1 MPVSTNE
8 LHSRNIQ
15 DIYTLTPLQEGM
27 YFHALAEPASEA
39 YISQLTYRISQP
51 LQPALI
57 ERACLDLLNRHDI
70 LRTVF
75 SHRKTDEVVQIVL
88 KRRQPE
94 LHVEDLRQLASAEK
108 EERIDAIREDDRK
121 RGYDLSK
128 DILLRLYVL
137 RTGNEEY
144 VLVWSHHH
152 ILMDGWCASMLLRE
166 FNELY
171 SAHALARKPAL
182 RQAPPFSAFIRWLSA
197 QDRAG
202 AESFWRSYLE
212 GCTET
217 AKLPRSATAEQLP
230 ARFLELEVDFNLAG
244 SNRIQKLAEDHRVT
258 LHTIFQG
265 VWSILLARYGGS
277 DEVVFGTVT
286 ALRPPEVPD
295 IERMIGLLI
304 NTLPVRIGIDESGSP
319 QQLFAKLQEDALL
332 ALEHAHQPLASI
344 QATAPQL
351 QNLVDHL
358 FITENFGDANANGQK
373 DNGDTGLNASELGGF
388 SQTNYDLNL
397 ILLPGAS
404 IRFRINFNANVFD
417 EGMMRML
424 STHFRFLLEQI
435 LSNPRVRISDLTLL
449 QEEEVEELME
459 FGLGEAAGFSGTIPG
474 LFQAQAR
481 ISPDATVISMPDR
494 QITYAELRKR
504 SNAIAAEMKA
514 AGVGPGACVG
524 VLTGRRPELIESLLA
539 ITSLGAIYL
548 PLEPGW
554 PDARLG
560 AIMKECGVNHLATIT
575 AFDGR
580 LSHFTGC
587 RLLLDRELPEATL
600 EQDNSKP
607 EDVAYIIFTSGS
619 TGEPKGVPIR
629 HESIASRILYHNQHL
644 CFGSDD
650 RMLQFAAA
658 NFDASLVEI
667 LMPLFCGGAVC
678 LLPDAAKQ
686 ELSGFLN
693 FVEEHKVTAAIL
705 PPAFI
710 RILDRRPLPT
720 LKLLISTGEAAIRE
734 DLEAY
739 ARTMRVYNGY
749 GPTEVCIGAS
759 FHQVQPDEPRTAAA
773 DLPIGKPFADTGI
786 YILDRNLQLLP
797 KGLTGE
803 ICVSGIGLTDGYLN
817 HPELSRQSLVMA
829 KFAPVRVY
837 RTGDLGRWNEQGEL
851 EYLGRIDDQVQI
863 NGIRVEVG
871 EVRECLNRIAG
882 IRNAQVRPLRQGT
895 QNILAAYFIS
905 DETVDTE
912 ALRLQLASQ
921 LPGYMVPRHFLQIDS
936 FHLTPN
942 GKIDWT
948 QLPQPMV
955 VEETGGT
962 ARNDREALLFEIV
975 GSVLGRT
982 VHANSDFFR
991 TGGDSI
997 KAIQVVSRLHRRGYE
1012 LTVKDIFQEPVI
1024 GRLSAHLRTS
1034 SGMADQ
1040 GPVTGTMPLT
1050 PIVAEFLQLPLSNP
1064 AHFNQ
1069 GLLLQCSEP
1078 IQIKEAQAAVE
1089 MLFQHHDGLR
1099 LHLQQTPSGWQL
1111 VNEGPEQEVDFSV
1124 VDLSVENRPLEVCIE
1139 SVQQSMDLQSGPLF
1153 KIRIFKTAT
1162 GDRLLLLAHHLVVDG
1177 ISWRILLEDLEA
1189 LYHQAVAGKTLSLP
1203 PKTDS
1208 YRAWAEALSGYAKST
1223 AIEPMLEYWKNAD
1236 PIQKTLPLP
1245 ARQERG
1251 EAVHSFQ
1258 LNAEQTQSLL
1268 EEANAAFH
1276 TETGDILLAA
1286 LGLAADQHLS
1296 LPQLPLTLEGHGR
1309 EPFLPGLDVSRT
1321 VGWFTS
1327 LYPLVMPTV
1336 SNDIAGY
1343 LQAVKERI
1351 RSVPDRGIGWGIC
1364 RHLSAEG
1371 EVLANQTSTI
1381 LFNYLGQFQGKEGGS
1396 FFSEAPEGAGQMTD
1410 PDAMPI
1416 YPLVVSAKVVEGRL
1430 SVSMRFDRRCFEPT
1444 SAERLCEG
1452 YQRQLVRLID
1462 RCLEQPVSRLTPA
1475 DTDFPQMG
1483 IDELN
1488 ELQRECESKY
1498 GSGLEALYPLTPMQ
1512 EGLLFHC
1519 LAEPESQAYIY
1530 QVRYGVEGNLQ
1541 PHILH
1546 DSVQHLVARHPA
1558 LRTVF
1563 RINSVPLSQMVL
1575 RTKHAPVRW
1584 IDLRQMNGHGESQ
1597 VDQFLHKDAAEGFQ
1611 LQTDTLIRL
1620 TVFQHDES
1628 KFSLVWTSH
1637 HLVLDGWCLNI
1648 LLDEFAK
1655 IYKALSHGT
1664 QPLLPSAAP
1673 YRNYVRWV
1681 RERPGSGL
1689 AYWLDHLD
1697 GYDTT
1702 VSLPVRRELP
1712 ERHEKLPV
1720 QLNSPAL
1727 HQLNEAAQALRVTLS
1742 TLVHTAWGLLL
1753 ARYNDVRDVVFGSV
1767 SAGRP
1772 PAVAGIE
1779 TMIGLFINTVPVRVR
1794 FESDALFGNLAR
1806 AVQSDM
1812 LNAELHQYCSLAQI
1826 QSALGREQPL
1836 TEFVFDFTNYPAPGS
1851 DSATGS
1857 KQPWKLVH
1865 AEARERTN
1873 YAFFISASARETL
1886 DITFHYDTGTYSGA
1900 LVRRLAEHFVFL
1912 LEQIAKDKWISV
1924 RDLKLSRN
1932 AEAAALQSFSHGSSK
1947 SYPLD
1952 KSYSELFRA
1961 QATAVPEAVC
1971 VYDTDGNW
1979 TYEEVDAWSSAL
1991 AVRMKE
1997 FGLNRGGVVATGIE
2011 RGAMLISSI
2020 LAIWKAGGIYLPIHA
2035 ALPNERVAM
2044 LLEQAGAVLVLDS
2057 STREWPGEIPL
2068 LRPERQINS
2077 TDKYNAADAGRGNDA
2092 AYLLYTSGSTGAPK
2106 GALVEHRGL
2115 LNHLFSR
2122 VDRYGLAP
2130 DIRVAQTASQSF
2142 DISIWQMMAPLLAG
2156 ASVVVYPQEK
2166 QLAVPEFLQ
2175 ALRSDRIGVLQLVP
2189 SFATQFLDTIT
2200 TLSLDVQLP
2209 DLQTS
2214 ILVGE
2219 ELKPALAG
2227 KWHSTFPGKVLINT
2241 YGPTEAA
2248 DTIADFTIDP
2258 ENIPDRV
2265 PVGRPIENT
2274 RLYVLD
2280 RDGRHCPPDVTG
2292 EIFVSGPGV
2301 GPGYLNAPDKTAA
2314 LFREDPNYPG
2324 DRMYATGDLGSWSE
2338 SGVLHYHG
2346 RRDHQVK
2353 INGHRIELGEIE
2365 TALQACEGVVQAIA
2379 IHFNGVEPGSWK
2391 GIAAYVLMREGMS
2404 TDNLLPRLRELLPAY
2419 SLPSSIIQLNSFPV
2433 NLNGKID
2440 RKRLPA
2446 PVSAKP
2452 PEADETAI
2460 SPQEQ
2465 LLLDI
2470 WRQVLGQQSI
2480 NSDDHF
2486 IEAGGDSIRAMQVS
2500 ARCFA
2505 AGYRLDLKSIFEF
2518 PTIAL
2523 LAPQL
2528 LQLEPEAEEET
2539 DGPMPLTP
2547 IQARFFSLPFETP
2560 QQYNQAFLFDLPQ
2573 RLQPAAIQGMFDC
2586 LLRHHDVLR
2595 ARFPYADGRRTM
2607 VVEPEAEA
2615 AVSCLDWRN
2624 RHVSREDLESKM
2636 QELQTGFNLE
2646 AGPLFRAALFSLADS
2661 DKLFVVAHHLVI
2673 DGVSWRILHEDLNQ
2687 LIRLYREGRVLQ
2699 LPRKTTSFR
2708 QWTLAL
2714 TARRNSDEL
2723 RNERAYWSGLL
2734 SEEYPSLPFANRNVV
2749 PRCFSRC
2756 GFRWNREQSAR
2767 FLQSGTA
2774 HAPELLLSAFVIA
2787 LSREFDVDRVLV
2799 DVETHGRESLPDVV
2813 NLSRTVGWFT
2823 SLHPVA
2829 FHRTRNPKEQI
2840 DAVRRSLKA
2849 APSNGLGYGLLR
2861 FLPDANGRI
2870 ESFGQQSHILF
2881 NYLGQFD
2888 SRPDE
2893 GGLVMTSE
2901 GTGDTMGREEIRSH
2915 AWNASGFV
2923 ADGCLSM
2930 SVDYCNSFIN
2940 AERMASFAAAWDLAL
2955 DELLDEKQE
2964 SQPEGQEPEAEFASL
2979 SHEELN
2985 YLNHLF
2991 NPQT

>member
-1 MPVSTNE
+1 
-8 LHSRNIQ
+8 
-15 DIYTLTPLQEGM
+15 M
-27 YFHALAEPASEA
+27 YFHALAEPQSEA
-39 YISQLTYRISQP
+39 YISQLTYRISQA

-57 ERACLDLLNRHDI
+57 ERACMDLLDRHDI

-108 EERIDAIREDDRK
+108 RERIDAIRRDDRK

-128 DILLRLYVL
+128 DLLLRLYVL
-137 RTGNEEY
+137 RTGDEEY

-171 SAHALARKPAL
+171 AAHALARKPAL
-182 RQAPPFSAFIRWLSA
+182 RQAPPFSAFIRWLSTR
-197 QDRAG
+197 DKAG

-217 AKLPRSATAEQLP
+217 AKLPRSATAELLP
-230 ARFLELEVDFNLAG
+230 GRFLELELDFNLTD
-244 SNRIQKLAEDHRVT
+244 SNRMQKLAESGRVT

-265 VWSILLARYGGS
+265 VWSILLSRYGGA

-304 NTLPVRIGIDESGSP
+304 NTLPVRIRIDESQSP
-319 QQLFAKLQEDALL
+319 QQLFARLQADALL

-358 FITENFGDANANGQK
+358 FITENFGDANTSEQK
-373 DNGDTGLNASELGGF
+373 DKGGTGLNASELGGF

-417 EGMMRML
+417 EKMMRML
-424 STHFRFLLEQI
+424 AGHFRFLLEQV
-435 LSNPRVRISDLTLL
+435 LSNPQSSIGDLALL
-449 QEEEVEELME
+449 REDEVKELME
-459 FGLGEAAGFSGTIPG
+459 FGLGDAAGFSGTIPG
-474 LFQAQAR
+474 LFQSQAR
-481 ISPDATVISMPDR
+481 ISPDVTAISMAGG
-494 QITYAELRKR
+494 QITYAELLKR

-514 AGVGPGACVG
+514 AGVAAGACVG
-524 VLTGRRPELIESLLA
+524 VFTGRRPELVESLLA

-554 PDARLG
+554 PDARLET
-560 AIMKECGVNHLATIT
+560 IMRECGVNHLATTT
-575 AFDGR
+575 AFNDR
-580 LSHFTGC
+580 LADFTGC
-587 RLLLDRELPEATL
+587 RLLLDRELPDAAL
-600 EQDNSKP
+600 EQSQSKP
-607 EDVAYIIFTSGS
+607 EDIAYIIFTSGS

-629 HESIASRILYHNQHL
+629 HESIASRILYHNQRL
-644 CFGSDD
+644 SFGSDG

-710 RILDRRPLPT
+710 RILDRRSLPT
-720 LKLLISTGEAAIRE
+720 LELLISTGEAAIRD

-759 FHQVQPDEPRTAAA
+759 FHQVQPDQPHTAAA

-786 YILDRNLQLLP
+786 YILDRNLQLMP
-797 KGLTGE
+797 KGLAGE
-803 ICVSGIGLTDGYLN
+803 ICVSGIGLTNGYWN
-817 HPELSRQSLVMA
+817 HPGLSRQSFVTA
-829 KFAPVRVY
+829 KFGAVRVY
-837 RTGDLGRWNEQGEL
+837 RTGDVGRWNEQGEL

-863 NGIRVEVG
+863 NGIRVELG
-871 EVRECLNRIAG
+871 EVRECLNRIPG
-882 IRNAQVRPLRQGT
+882 IRDAQVRPLRQGT
-895 QNILAAYFIS
+895 QNVLAAYFIS
-905 DETVDTE
+905 GETVDTE
-912 ALRLQLASQ
+912 AVRLQLATQ
-921 LPGYMVPRHFLQIDS
+921 LPGYMVPQHILQIDG

-942 GKIDWT
+942 GKIDWA
-948 QLPQPMV
+948 QLPQPVV
-955 VEETGGT
+955 VEEEGGT
-962 ARNDREALLFEIV
+962 ARNDREALLFDVV
-975 GSVLGRT
+975 GSVLGRA

-991 TGGDSI
+991 SGGDSI
-997 KAIQVVSRLHRRGYE
+997 KAIQVVSRLHRKGYE

-1024 GRLSAHLRTS
+1024 GRLSAYLRAS

-1050 PIVAEFLQLPLSNP
+1050 PIVAEFLQLPLRNP
-1064 AHFNQ
+1064 GHFNQ

-1078 IQIKEAQAAVE
+1078 IQTREAEAAVE
-1089 MLFQHHDGLR
+1089 MLYQHHDGLR
-1099 LHLQQTPSGWQL
+1099 LHLAQTPAGWQL
-1111 VNEGPEQEVDFSV
+1111 VNEGPGQEVDFSV
-1124 VDLSVENRPLEVCIE
+1124 VDLSVENRSLEACIE
-1139 SVQQSMDLQSGPLF
+1139 SVQESMDLESGPLF
-1153 KIRIFKTAT
+1153 KVRIFKTST

-1189 LYHQAVAGKTLSLP
+1189 LYRQAIAGNTFSLP
-1203 PKTDS
+1203 PKTHS
-1208 YRAWAEALSGYAKST
+1208 YRAWAEALSGYANST
-1223 AIEPMLEYWKNAD
+1223 AIEPALQYWKNAD

-1245 ARQERG
+1245 TRQERG

-1258 LNAEQTQSLL
+1258 LDTEQTQSLL
-1268 EEANAAFH
+1268 GEANAAFH
-1276 TETGDILLAA
+1276 TETGDVLLAA
-1286 LGLAADQHLS
+1286 LGLSAGLHLS

-1327 LYPLVMPTV
+1327 LYPLVMPAV
-1336 SNDIAGY
+1336 SNDITGY
-1343 LQAVKERI
+1343 LQAVKEKI

-1364 RHLSAEG
+1364 RHLSPEG
-1371 EVLANQTSTI
+1371 EVLDAKTSTI
-1381 LFNYLGQFQGKEGGS
+1381 LFNYLGQFQGAEGGS

-1410 PDAMPI
+1410 PEAMPV
-1416 YPLVVSAKVVEGRL
+1416 YPLAVSAKVVEGRL
-1430 SVSMRFDRRCFEPT
+1430 SVSMRFDRRCFEPAA
-1444 SAERLCEG
+1444 AEALCEG
-1452 YQRQLVRLID
+1452 YQRQLVQLID
-1462 RCLEQPVSRLTPA
+1462 KCIGQAVSRLTPA
-1475 DTDFPQMG
+1475 DTDFPGMS
-1483 IDELN
+1483 IDELG

-1512 EGLLFHC
+1512 EGLLYHC
-1519 LAEPESQAYIY
+1519 LAEPGSQAYIY
-1530 QVRYGVEGNLQ
+1530 QVRYGVEGSLQ
-1541 PHILH
+1541 REILNE
-1546 DSVQHLVARHPA
+1546 SVQRLVARHPA

-1584 IDLRQMNGHGESQ
+1584 IDLRQMNGHGDSQ
-1597 VDQFLHKDAAEGFQ
+1597 VEQFLQQDAAAGFQ

-1655 IYKALSHGT
+1655 IYEALSHGK
-1664 QPLLPSAAP
+1664 QPSLPSAAP

-1689 AYWLDHLD
+1689 EYWLNHLD

-1702 VSLPVRRELP
+1702 VALPVRRELP

-1720 QLNSPAL
+1720 QLNTTAL

-1742 TLVHTAWGLLL
+1742 TLVHTAWGVLL

-1794 FESDALFGNLAR
+1794 FEGDALFGNLAR

-1812 LNAELHQYCSLAQI
+1812 LNAELHQYCSLSQI

-1851 DSATGS
+1851 DSTTGG

-1886 DITFHYDTGTYSGA
+1886 DITFHYDTGTYSGT

-1924 RDLKLSRN
+1924 RDLKLSRD
-1932 AEAAALQSFSHGSSK
+1932 AEAAALQSFSHGPK
-1947 SYPLD
+1947 RSYPID
-1952 KSYSELFRA
+1952 RSYSELFGA
-1961 QATAVPEAVC
+1961 QVAAAPEAVC
-1971 VYDTDGNW
+1971 VCDAAGDW
-1979 TYEEVDAWSSAL
+1979 TYKEVDAWSSAL
-1991 AVRMKE
+1991 AVRMRKE
-1997 FGLNRGGVVATGIE
+1997 LGLKRGGVVATGIE
-2011 RGAMLISSI
+2011 RGAVLISSI
-2020 LAIWKAGGIYLPIHA
+2020 LAIWKAGGIYLPIHSG
-2035 ALPNERVAM
+2035 LPDERVAM
-2044 LLEQAGAVLVLDS
+2044 LLEQAGATLVLDS
-2057 STREWPGEIPL
+2057 STREWPTEIPL
-2068 LRPERQINS
+2068 LRPDRQFHS
-2077 TDKYNAADAGRGNDA
+2077 AGEYDASDAGRGNDA

-2130 DIRVAQTASQSF
+2130 GMRVAQTASQSF

-2175 ALRSDRIGVLQLVP
+2175 ALRQDRIGVLQLVP
-2189 SFATQFLDTIT
+2189 SFATQFLDAVT
-2200 TLSLDVQLP
+2200 TLGLDAQLP

-2219 ELKPALAG
+2219 ELKPVLAR
-2227 KWHSTFPGKVLINT
+2227 KWQSTFPGKTLINT

-2248 DTIADFTIDP
+2248 DTIADFTIDI
-2258 ENIPDRV
+2258 ENIYDRV

-2301 GPGYLNAPDKTAA
+2301 GPGYLSAPDKTAA
-2314 LFREDPNYPG
+2314 VFREDPNYPG

-2338 SGVLHYHG
+2338 SGFLHYHG

-2379 IHFNGVEPGSWK
+2379 MHFDGMEPGSWK
-2391 GIAAYVLMREGMS
+2391 GIAAYVLMREGES
-2404 TDNLLPRLRELLPAY
+2404 TGSLLPRLRELLPAY
-2419 SLPSSIIQLNSFPV
+2419 SLPSAIVQLDAFPA

-2440 RKRLPA
+2440 RKRLPS

-2452 PEADETAI
+2452 AQADETPI

-2470 WRQVLGQQSI
+2470 WRQVLGQHSI
-2480 NSDDHF
+2480 GRNDHF

-2528 LQLEPEAEEET
+2528 FQLEPEAEEET

-2595 ARFPYADGRRTM
+2595 ARFPLASGRRTM

-2615 AVSCLDWRN
+2615 AVSCFDWRD

-2646 AGPLFRAALFSLADS
+2646 LGPLFRAALFSLPGS
-2661 DKLFVVAHHLVI
+2661 DRLFVVAHHLVI

-2767 FLQSGTA
+2767 FLQSGTI

-2799 DVETHGRESLPDVV
+2799 DVETHGREALPDVV

-2829 FHRTRNPKEQI
+2829 FHRTRNQKEQI

-2861 FLPDANGRI
+2861 FLPDANGRL

-2915 AWNASGFV
+2915 AWNVSGFV
-2923 ADGCLSM
+2923 ADGCLGM
-2930 SVDYCNSFIN
+2930 SVDYCNSFITS
-2940 AERMASFAAAWDLAL
+2940 ERMDSFAAAWDLAL
-2955 DELLDEKQE
+2955 EELLAEKQE
-2964 SQPEGQEPEAEFASL
+2964 GQPEGQEPEAEFASL